1 MPNIIPKSS
10 LSQLAIDRYDDA
22 QALFTSARYDGAVY
36 MCGYV
41 VELALKNA
49 IATTLGWQNYPPSND
64 NKFKAFFKHDLEFLL
79 TLSGKEAL
87 IKLNNLADWSI
98 VSSWNP
104 SMRYTVGSP
113 FTQQDATDMLTATQN
128 IRNAL

>member
-1 MPNIIPKSS
+1 MRNILPKAS
-10 LSQLAIDRYDDA
+10 LSQLASDRYDDA
-22 QALFTSARYDGAVY
+22 QALSTNSRYDGAVY

-49 IATTLGWQNYPPSND
+49 IATTLGWQNYPPNND
-64 NKFKAFFKHDLEFLL
+64 NRFAAFFSHDLELLL

-104 SMRYTVGSP
+104 SMRYTIGSS
-113 FTQQDATDMLTATQN
+113 FTQQQAADMLTATQN